1 MPKKKILKKK
11 EKVIF
16 LIAAGI
22 CVIILGVLNIAITFM
37 GKARLNQSETQ
48 HTANSFQQE
57 SLSVNQE
64 FQTQGTFADI
74 HIDGSANG
82 TAQPEQVSTQNEN
95 EFLCP
100 KAITDVLSEE
110 DVENL
115 KNTVYE
121 NLPQDKDIIQMVINE
136 IYARNGYRFEN
147 QELQAYFEAKN
158 WYVPSTD
165 SEADMDSI
173 YAGMSEI
180 DKANIDL
187 LKDER

>member
-1 MPKKKILKKK
+1 MNKLLNKK

-37 GKARLNQSETQ
+37 GKARLKQSGTQ
-48 HTANSFQQE
+48 DTASSFQQE
-57 SLSVNQE
+57 STSVNQN
-64 FQTQGTFADI
+64 FQARGTFADI

-82 TAQPEQVSTQNEN
+82 MVQPEQVSVQNEN

-100 KAITDVLSEE
+100 KAITSVLSEE
-110 DVENL
+110 DIENL

-147 QELQAYFEAKN
+147 QELQTYFEAKN

>member
-11 EKVIF
+11 EKIIF
-16 LIAAGI
+16 LIVAGI

-57 SLSVNQE
+57 SPFVNQE
-64 FQTQGTFADI
+64 FQAKGTFADI
-74 HIDGSANG
+74 HIDGGANG